1 MRPLPFVLPHAIFFW
16 AVWVWSF
23 LPEYKIVNTAR
34 NEAKKEGSKDAGS
47 IQVIM
52 ASMWIALF
60 MAFAVAWLPAT
71 QFPPRWRIIAFYV
84 GIAALV
90 AGGLLRRAC
99 WRALGEYF
107 TGDVK
112 ARADQPVIQTGPY
125 EWVRHPS
132 YTGGILM
139 FVGIG
144 IALTNWLS
152 VLLAF
157 VGTVAAYS
165 YRVKV
170 EERALLSE
178 IGEPYAEYM
187 RTHKRYIPFVV

>member
-1 MRPLPFVLPHAIFFW
+1 MRPLPFVFPHAIVFW

-23 LPEYKIVNTAR
+23 IPEYRIVDAAR
-34 NEAKKEGSKDAGS
+34 KEVKKEGSKDAGS
-47 IQVIM
+47 IRVIF
-52 ASMWIALF
+52 AVQWSALLL
-60 MAFAVAWLPAT
+60 AFAVAWLPAM
-71 QFPPRWRIIAFYV
+71 QFPSGARIIAFYS
-84 GIAALV
+84 GLGALV
-90 AGGLLRRAC
+90 AGGLLRRVC
-99 WRALGEYF
+99 WRTLGEYF

-112 ARADQPVIQTGPY
+112 ASADQPVIQTGPY
-125 EWVRHPS
+125 KWVRHPS
-132 YTGGILM
+132 YTGAMLM

-144 IALTNWLS
+144 VALTNWLS
-152 VLLAF
+152 VALLLA
-157 VGTVAAYS
+157 GTIVAYS

>member
-1 MRPLPFVLPHAIFFW
+1 MRPLPFTFPYAIAFW
-16 AVWVWSF
+16 AIWVWSF
-23 LPEYKIVNTAR
+23 IPEYRIVDLAR
-34 NEAKKEGSKDAGS
+34 KAAKTKGSRDAGS
-47 IQVIM
+47 IQVIF
-52 ASMWIALF
+52 AVMWIAF
-60 MAFAVAWLPAT
+60 FFAFAVAWLPAT
-71 QFPPRWRIIAFYV
+71 QFPPGGRIIAFYS
-84 GIAALV
+84 GLAALV

-99 WRALGEYF
+99 WRTLGEYF

-125 EWVRHPS
+125 KWVRHPS
-132 YTGGILM
+132 YTGAMLM

-152 VLLAF
+152 VALLAT
-157 VGTVAAYS
+157 GTIVAYG

-187 RTHKRYIPFVV
+187 QTHKRFIPFIF

>member
-1 MRPLPFVLPHAIFFW
+1 
-16 AVWVWSF
+16 
-23 LPEYKIVNTAR
+23 VNTAR
-34 NEAKKEGSKDAGS
+34 EEAKKEGSKDAGS
-47 IQVIM
+47 IRVIF
-52 ASMWIALF
+52 AVQPITLLL
-60 MAFAVAWLPAT
+60 AFAATWLPAM
-71 QFPPRWRIIAFYV
+71 QFPPGSRIIAFYLGV
-84 GIAALV
+84 ATLV
-90 AGGLLRRAC
+90 AGALLRRAC

-125 EWVRHPS
+125 KWVRHPS
-132 YTGGILM
+132 YTGAMLM

-144 IALTNWLS
+144 VALTNWLS
-152 VLLAF
+152 VALLLTGAI
-157 VGTVAAYS
+157 VSYG